1 MPRLDASLTQGLMN
15 PTYSDRLAQAGG
27 MLGGMGG
34 QMRQTRQ
41 DKEQAQEMAGMT
53 TQGLLAAQREAA
65 TTPAEAIAAG
75 LAQEKFG
82 RETEDRQFTVGER
95 TREGRERAGRVSLSG
110 KGKRYDILVRE
121 GKTEEAQKLFDE
133 MEKIAIE
140 AGVPVGE
147 FVSEL
152 PEKKDDPSRYLN
164 IGGGKVFDT
173 KTATMIGGGEGP
185 EGLDA
190 NDLAQRIYQNKEAY
204 TEESWE
210 AYSKALATDGVFK
223 AAKEL
228 EGVDVSKEIAAVRSA
243 VVSDSR
249 RNIAILDDLLSK
261 DVNALTQ
268 ATLWWVP
275 DSEEKTV
282 DNAVSTLQANVA
294 FDRLQ
299 KMRDNSK
306 TGGALGQV
314 SEKELKLLEANLA
327 SLDPTSADFK
337 KNLRTIRRTY
347 ERVIDIETGPQGFD
361 EEGMSKG
368 SPNFV
373 LRDNGQIAWV
383 DPTTE
388 IIYDYA
394 TGDPIEDL

>member
-41 DKEQAQEMAGMT
+41 DKEKAQKMAGMT
-53 TQGLLAAQREAA
+53 TEGLLSAQREAA
-65 TTPAEAIAAG
+65 ATPAEAIAAG

-228 EGVDVSKEIAAVRSA
+228 EGVDVSREAEAISAAVVA
-243 VVSDSR
+243 DSS
-249 RNIAILDDLLSK
+249 RNIRVIDDLLDT
-261 DVNALTQ
+261 DVNEYIQ
-268 ATLWWVP
+268 AGFWWIP
-275 DSEEKTV
+275 ASEAKSI
-282 DNAVSTLQANVA
+282 DNAVDTLKANVA

-314 SEKELKLLEANLA
+314 SEKELRLLEANLA

-347 ERVIDIETGPQGFD
+347 ERIVDIETGPQGFD
-361 EEGMSKG
+361 EEGRSKG
-368 SPNFV
+368 SPNFFKA
-373 LRDNGQIAWV
+373 DNGVVFWA
-383 DPTTE
+383 DPETD
-388 IIYDYA
+388 IVYDYA
-394 TGDPIEDL
+394 TGAPI